1 MPTHLTILGA
11 GMIVYDQIL
20 PSIYQLQRDGFVSQ
34 IQIVGSRTTRLRELA
49 NARFSA
55 AFPEQSF
62 EAFPPLDE
70 SEDRVFPD
78 LWKEVVSAMKPR
90 QLVIVA
96 TPDELHEEMV
106 TFALMHDQHVICVKP
121 LVHLHAQARAI
132 QKLAHSRGLFVGI
145 EYHKRFDRRS
155 LEARGSYR
163 AGRFGEFRCGEAKL
177 IEPWSYRTS
186 NFQNWFTKDKTDP
199 FTYIGCHYVD
209 LVYFITGLRPIEV
222 CVRGIEGRFPNGN
235 EAYMWSA
242 AQVTFENGGVLS
254 VINGLGYPDQ
264 GAGSNDQGM
273 CLFCE
278 AGESDNSDF
287 ENRGG
292 GLIEHRDNFRGVSH
306 SYIEPAGNGKSFH
319 FINPD
324 YFRLVPFSGE
334 GLKPVGYGH
343 DSIAALVEAAIRI
356 EEAGTGDA
364 SALLRR
370 QREIDAIDEQGLLA
384 TPGNSFIN
392 ELVVEA
398 GRASISQDARRVRI
412 EYEPQPRVVR

>member
-1 MPTHLTILGA
+1 MPIQTTILGG

-20 PSIYQLQRDGFVSQ
+20 PSLYELQRQEAVST
-34 IQIVGSRTTRLRELA
+34 IRVAASRTTRLRDLA
-49 NARFSA
+49 DARFLA
-55 AFPEQSF
+55 AFPGQTFESF
-62 EAFPPLDE
+62 PAL
-70 SEDRVFPD
+70 SEPDSHVFPD
-78 LWKEVVSAMKPR
+78 LWKDVVAAMAPR

-106 TFALMHDQHVICVKP
+106 MTALRHDQHVICVKP
-121 LVHLHAQARAI
+121 LVHRVAQADAI
-132 QKLAHSRGLFVGI
+132 RKLAMERGLFVGI

-177 IEPWSYRTS
+177 IEPWSYRSS
-186 NFQNWFTKDKTDP
+186 NFQNWFTKEKTDP

-209 LVYFITGLRPIEV
+209 LVYFITGLRPVEV
-222 CVRGIEGRFPNGN
+222 SVRGVEGKFPNGN
-235 EAYMWSA
+235 AAYMWSA
-242 AQVTFENGGVLS
+242 AQITFENGGILS

-278 AGESDNSDF
+278 AASGEA
-287 ENRGG
+287 G
-292 GLIEHRDNFRGVSH
+292 GLIEHRDNFRGVAH
-306 SYIEPAGNGKSFH
+306 SYVSPAASGTHFH

-324 YFRLVPFSGE
+324 YFRLVPYEGE

-343 DSIAALVEAAIRI
+343 DSIAALAAAAVQVESSG
-356 EEAGTGDA
+356 AGLGDA
-364 SALLRR
+364 SALVRR
-370 QREIDAIDEQGLLA
+370 QRVLREIDERGMLA

-398 GRASISQDARRVRI
+398 GRLSILNGGVRVGI
-412 EYEPQPRVVR
+412 EYGDVPRVFRH

>member
-1 MPTHLTILGA
+1 MPIQTTILGG

-20 PSIYQLQRDGFVSQ
+20 PSLYELQRQEAIGT
-34 IQIVGSRTTRLRELA
+34 IRIAASRTTRLRDLA
-49 NARFSA
+49 DARFSA
-55 AFPEQSF
+55 AFPGQSF
-62 EAFPPLDE
+62 ESFPAL
-70 SEDRVFPD
+70 SEPDSHVFPD
-78 LWKEVVSAMKPR
+78 LWKDVVAAMAPR

-106 TFALMHDQHVICVKP
+106 TTALQHDQHVICVKP
-121 LVHLHAQARAI
+121 LVHRVAQAGAI
-132 QKLAHSRGLFVGI
+132 RKLALERGLFVGI

-177 IEPWSYRTS
+177 IEPWSYRAS
-186 NFQNWFTKDKTDP
+186 NFQNWFTKEKTDP

-222 CVRGIEGRFPNGN
+222 SVRGVEGKFPKGN
-235 EAYMWSA
+235 AAYMWSA
-242 AQVTFENGGVLS
+242 AHVTFENGGILS

-278 AGESDNSDF
+278 AASGEA
-287 ENRGG
+287 G
-292 GLIEHRDNFRGVSH
+292 GLIEHRDNFRGVAH
-306 SYIEPAGNGKSFH
+306 SYVSPTASGKHFH
-319 FINPD
+319 HINPD
-324 YFRLVPFSGE
+324 YFRLVPYEGE

-343 DSIAALVEAAIRI
+343 DSIAALVAAAVQV
-356 EEAGTGDA
+356 ESSGAGLGDA

-370 QREIDAIDEQGLLA
+370 QRVLREIDERGMLA

-398 GRASISQDARRVRI
+398 GRLSIVNGGVRVGI
-412 EYEPQPRVVR
+412 EYEPEARVRRL